1 MDVRNFG
8 LSKRVTNIL
17 LYKKIFSVSTLMK
30 MVIYTPEELLE
41 IEGLEPKDKEEIVT
55 TIEFFINKS
64 WVLTALFYSNFH
76 RLEGKPWWYRLIVY
90 IFRKR
95 KDPAFLFISEL
106 WLSTRIK
113 SCLMEEG
120 IYTIEDLLIIIK
132 DIHNSRWRRLVRSE
146 DLEDLDYIDF
156 IKIYRTI
163 HYYLDC

>member
-55 TIEFFINKS
+55 TIELFINRS
-64 WVLTALFYSNFH
+64 WALTALVYSDFD
-76 RLEGKPWWYRLIVY
+76 RLKVIPWWCRLVVY
-90 IFRKR
+90 ISRKR
-95 KDPAFLFISEL
+95 KDPAFLFISEMG
-106 WLSTRIK
+106 LSTEIT
-113 SCLMEEG
+113 SFFMEEG